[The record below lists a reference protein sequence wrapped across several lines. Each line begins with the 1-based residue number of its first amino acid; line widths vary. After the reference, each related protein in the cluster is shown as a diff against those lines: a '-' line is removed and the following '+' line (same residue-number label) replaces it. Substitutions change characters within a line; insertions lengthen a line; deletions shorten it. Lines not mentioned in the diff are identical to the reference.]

1 MVGDEQAVRRAVDHV
16 VANAARHAASTAR
29 VTLRGDDGLVAI
41 DVDDDGPGIPAGR
54 RDAVVRRFV
63 RLDEGRAR
71 DGGGAGLGLAV
82 AADVVDAHGGTLHIT
97 DSPLGGARVTLTFHP
112 SVRDHPSV
120 G

>member
-1 MVGDEQAVRRAVDHV
+1 M
-16 VANAARHAASTAR
+16 
-29 VTLRGDDGLVAI
+29 AI

-54 RDAVVRRFV
+54 RDDVVRRFV

-82 AADVVDAHGGTLHIT
+82 AADVVAAHGGTLHIA

-112 SVRDHPSV
+112 SVGDHPSA